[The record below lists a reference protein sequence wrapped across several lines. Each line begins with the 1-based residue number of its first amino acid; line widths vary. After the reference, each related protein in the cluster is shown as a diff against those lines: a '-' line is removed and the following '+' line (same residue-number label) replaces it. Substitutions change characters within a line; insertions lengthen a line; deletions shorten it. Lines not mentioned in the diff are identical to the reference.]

1 MELGFIPFLG
11 LWSCWTWW
19 PWAWP
24 LCWWDGGL
32 DKDED
37 PPGLACWWWW
47 WSMAFV
53 VVVLAFLTADLLFF
67 FFRFCDFPPATTDPG
82 LVLVEDLW
90 TSWMEEARVN
100 LSSPSPFGPSILLMV
115 NSMRTKKNGFFLI
128 CDWRHSI
135 FVLLLDDFSQPKSP
149 NCYLFAKYAICTQQ
163 HFFSDLLP
171 KPWRPR
177 LVGSPFVEN
186 WIIWRIHK
194 VSWNFGTHTDFNIGY
209 WPETRHDLK
218 VVHH

>member
-100 LSSPSPFGPSILLMV
+100 LSSPSPFGPSISLMV
-115 NSMRTKKNGFFLI
+115 NSMRTKKMDFFFNLWLTSFDFCSSFRRLLAAKISKLLSLCKI
-128 CDWRHSI
+128 CNLYPAA
-135 FVLLLDDFSQPKSP
+135 LL
-149 NCYLFAKYAICTQQ
+149 
-163 HFFSDLLP
+163 
-171 KPWRPR
+171 
-177 LVGSPFVEN
+177 
-186 WIIWRIHK
+186 
-194 VSWNFGTHTDFNIGY
+194 
-209 WPETRHDLK
+209 
-218 VVHH
+218 